1 MVEWFGSVLGCCEH
15 LITPPPSCLKLGI
28 LFLVQAE
35 GGGLGGRK
43 LQSHLVAQS
52 QPGLML
58 GESTLLIVALRTPF
72 LYMPKLQ
79 MEFWHSFFSETF

>member
-35 GGGLGGRK
+35 GGGLGGAK
-43 LQSHLVAQS
+43 T
-52 QPGLML
+52 P
-58 GESTLLIVALRTPF
+58 VALGRTKPAWPHAGGE
-72 LYMPKLQ
+72 YTTY
-79 MEFWHSFFSETF
+79 SSA